1 MTAVKPG
8 RRRPSGERMDETKD
22 TSSKGLLSL
31 FGDRNF
37 SLLWASTVASQLG
50 DHLNLMAL
58 TALIFSMSA
67 GAIKGLEFSKI
78 LLLASAPVLIFGP
91 ISGVYADRLSRKK
104 MMIISDVLRA
114 LLVASIPFVA
124 RSMTYVYVILFIV
137 FTINRFHLSA
147 KSAAVPQ
154 LVTKD
159 RLLAANSLLNVAMMA
174 AIMLGPWGGGLLV
187 ERFGFTAGFLADSGT
202 YIISAAFV
210 TFITLKSMSEVKEAR
225 QLEHAALRHALGET
239 ARETLR
245 SHSPSELAGGAAKLG
260 REIAAPLEEEVEVIG
275 SAYHRLI
282 ADLKDGVAQMRG
294 NRLVVYSTVSFSA
307 VMLIAGF
314 VLIACPVLVRTEF
327 ELGAA
332 DVGMLFSVGGVGMLV
347 GSLVVGRFFHKTQRR
362 AIITV
367 SFLLSG
373 IVILVLSTVGSIP
386 VFGAWIFTLGLLI
399 APTMVTCDTILQ
411 EKMPPEVVGKAF
423 GFREMVSKAAFGVA
437 GIASGIVVD
446 IIGPRSLLVVLGAA
460 AIAYS
465 AFSLVLLADTSKLN
479 LLNAYPL
486 LRAGSG
492 LAARLPRAVSYRLA
506 SALSGIAF
514 LVMSDKRRGASE
526 NISRVIRKHPES
538 PEVRALARRMFRSY
552 ALYWADFFG
561 LNGRIRGKVHEIV
574 RTEGLEHL
582 KEALR
587 GGKGALLVTAH
598 LGNWDMG
605 GAALVETGEL
615 PGLSAIVEP
624 VTQRASEKTVTSMR
638 ERRGIKVIPL
648 GRPLGIAR
656 ALRRNEVV
664 LVVGER
670 LIDGEGVEVDFFG
683 EKTLFPRGAA
693 YWSAKLGAPILPGF
707 CIRQPDGTFVSHIE
721 APLTL
726 PVEGDRGD
734 DEAAHT
740 QQLASIIEKYIAR
753 YPEQWCMLQP
763 IWGGVGGRS

>member
-1 MTAVKPG
+1 
-8 RRRPSGERMDETKD
+8 MDETKD

>member
-1 MTAVKPG
+1 MNETEDT
-8 RRRPSGERMDETKD
+8 RDTEDTKD
-22 TSSKGLLSL
+22 TGTKGLLNL
-31 FGDRNF
+31 FRNGNF
-37 SLLWASTVASQLG
+37 SLLWASTFASQLG

-58 TALIFSMSA
+58 TALIFSLSA

-104 MMIISDVLRA
+104 MMIASDLVRVV
-114 LLVASIPFVA
+114 LVASIPLFA
-124 RSMTYVYVILFIV
+124 RSMVPIYVIVFIV
-137 FTINRFHLSA
+137 FTVNRFYLSA
-147 KSAAVPQ
+147 KSAAITQIVDA
-154 LVTKD
+154 D

-174 AIMLGPWGGGLLV
+174 SIMLGPWGGGLLV

-202 YIISAAFV
+202 YVVSAVLAGFM
-210 TFITLKSMSEVKEAR
+210 TLRSVSEMKEAR
-225 QLEHAALRHALGET
+225 LAEHAARRHALSET
-239 ARETLR
+239 ARQALKA
-245 SHSPSELAGGAAKLG
+245 HSASELAGGAAKLG
-260 REIAAPLEEEVEVIG
+260 KEIAAPIEEEVEVIG

-314 VLIACPVLVRTEF
+314 VLIACPVLVRNEF
-327 ELGAA
+327 GLGAA
-332 DVGMLFSVGGVGMLV
+332 DVGMLFSVGGIGMLV
-347 GSLVVGRFFHKTQRR
+347 GSLVVGRFFHGTPRR

-367 SFLLSG
+367 SFLASG
-373 IVILVLSTVGSIP
+373 VVILILSVAGSIP
-386 VFGAWIFTLGLLI
+386 VLGVWIFVLGLLI

-411 EKMPPEVVGKAF
+411 ENMPGEAVGKAF

-437 GIASGIVVD
+437 GITSGIVVD
-446 IIGPRSLLVVLGAA
+446 IIGARSLLVALGVA
-460 AIAYS
+460 AIGYS
-465 AFSLVLLADTSKLN
+465 ALSLVLLADTSKLN

-486 LRAGSG
+486 LRAGSA
-492 LAARLPRAVSYRLA
+492 LAGGLPRGVSYWLA
-506 SALSGIAF
+506 SVLSGIAF
-514 LVMSDKRRGASE
+514 VVMPDKRRGAGE
-526 NISRVIRKHPES
+526 NLSRVIRKPPES
-538 PEVRALARRMFRSY
+538 PEVRALVRQMFRSY

-574 RTEGLEHL
+574 RTEGIEHL

-587 GGKGALLVTAH
+587 GGRGALLVTAH

-615 PGLSAIVEP
+615 PELSAIVEP

-648 GRPLGIAR
+648 GRPFGIAR

-670 LIDGEGVEVDFFG
+670 LIDGDGIEVKFFG

-693 YWSAKLGAPILPGF
+693 YWSAKLGAPIVPGF

-721 APLTL
+721 APLA
-726 PVEGDRGD
+726 PAVEEDGEF

-740 QQLASIIEKYIAR
+740 QQLADIIEKYIAR

-763 IWGGVGGRS
+763 IWGNAGGRS

>member
-1 MTAVKPG
+1 MN
-8 RRRPSGERMDETKD
+8 ETRD
-22 TSSKGLLSL
+22 TSSKGLLNL
-31 FGDRNF
+31 FRGRDF

-104 MMIISDVLRA
+104 MMIVSDVLRA

-124 RSMTYVYVILFIV
+124 RSMISVYVILFIV
-137 FTINRFHLSA
+137 FTVNRFHLSA
-147 KSAAVPQ
+147 KSAAIPQ
-154 LVTKD
+154 IVEAD

-174 AIMLGPWGGGLLV
+174 AIVLGPWGGGLLV
-187 ERFGFTAGFLADSGT
+187 ARFGFTAGFLADSGT
-202 YIISAAFV
+202 YVISAVLV
-210 TFITLKSMSEVKEAR
+210 TFITLKSMSEMTKAR
-225 QLEHAALRHALGET
+225 QAEHAALRHALGET
-239 ARETLR
+239 ARQTLR
-245 SHSPSELAGGAAKLG
+245 AHSRAELAGGAAKLG

-275 SAYHRLI
+275 SAYHRLM

-294 NRLVVYSTVSFSA
+294 NRVVVYSTVSFSA
-307 VMLIAGF
+307 VMLVAGF
-314 VLIACPVLVRTEF
+314 VLIACPVLVRNEF
-327 ELGAA
+327 GLGAA
-332 DVGMLFSVGGVGMLV
+332 DVGMLFSVGGVGMLL
-347 GSLVVGRFFHKTQRR
+347 GSLVVGKFLQRTQRR

-367 SFLLSG
+367 SFLASG
-373 IVILVLSTVGSIP
+373 VVIMVLSTVGSIP
-386 VFGAWIFTLGLLI
+386 VLGAWIFVLGLLI

-411 EKMPPEVVGKAF
+411 ENMPAEVVGKAF

-437 GIASGIVVD
+437 GIASGIIVD
-446 IIGPRSLLVVLGAA
+446 IIGPRSLLVILGAA
-460 AIAYS
+460 AVVYS
-465 AFSLVLLADTSKLN
+465 ALSLVLLADTSKLN

-486 LRAGSG
+486 LRAGSV
-492 LAARLPRAVSYRLA
+492 LAANLPRRMSYWLA
-506 SALSGIAF
+506 SVLSGIAF
-514 LVMSDKRRGASE
+514 IVMPDKRRVASE
-526 NISRVIRKHPES
+526 NVSRVIGRPPES
-538 PEVRALARRMFRSY
+538 PEVRALARQMFRSY

-561 LNGRIRGKVHEIV
+561 LNGRTRGKVHEIV

-624 VTQRASEKTVTSMR
+624 VTQKASEKTVTSMR

-670 LIDGEGVEVDFFG
+670 LIDGDGIEVEFFG

-693 YWSAKLGAPILPGF
+693 YWSAKLGAPIVPGF

-721 APLTL
+721 APLV
-726 PVEGDRGD
+726 PAVEEDGEL
-734 DEAAHT
+734 DETAHT
-740 QQLASIIEKYIAR
+740 QQLANIIENYIAR

-763 IWGGVGGRS
+763 IWGNAGGRS

>member
-1 MTAVKPG
+1 MN
-8 RRRPSGERMDETKD
+8 ETKD
-22 TSSKGLLSL
+22 TGTKGLLSL
-31 FGDRNF
+31 FRDRNF

-104 MMIISDVLRA
+104 MMVISDVLRA
-114 LLVASIPFVA
+114 LLVASIPFIA
-124 RSMTYVYVILFIV
+124 RSMVSVYVILFIV

-154 LVTKD
+154 IVTND

-187 ERFGFTAGFLADSGT
+187 ARFGFTAGFLADSGT
-202 YIISAAFV
+202 YVISAAFV
-210 TFITLKSMSEVKEAR
+210 AFITLKSMSEMKEAR
-225 QLEHAALRHALGET
+225 QAEHAALRHALGET
-239 ARETLR
+239 ARQTLK
-245 SHSPSELAGGAAKLG
+245 SHSASELAGGAAKLG

-282 ADLKDGVAQMRG
+282 ADLKDGVEQMRG
-294 NRLVVYSTVSFSA
+294 NRMVVYSTVSFSA
-307 VMLIAGF
+307 VMLVAGF
-314 VLIACPVLVRTEF
+314 VLIACPVLVRNEF
-327 ELGAA
+327 GLGAA
-332 DVGMLFSVGGVGMLV
+332 DVGMLFSVGGIGMLL
-347 GSLVVGRFFHKTQRR
+347 GSLVVGKFFHGTPRR
-362 AIITV
+362 AIITI
-367 SFLLSG
+367 SFLASG
-373 IVILVLSTVGSIP
+373 VVIMVLSTVGSIP
-386 VFGAWIFTLGLLI
+386 VLGAWIFVLGLLI

-411 EKMPPEVVGKAF
+411 ENMPAEAVGKAF

-446 IIGPRSLLVVLGAA
+446 IIGPRSLLVILGAA
-460 AIAYS
+460 AVAYS
-465 AFSLVLLADTSKLN
+465 ALSLVLLADTSKLN

-486 LRAGSG
+486 LRVGSA
-492 LAARLPRAVSYRLA
+492 LAAGLPRMVSYRVA
-506 SALSGIAF
+506 SVLSGIAF
-514 LVMSDKRRGASE
+514 VVMPDKRRGASE
-526 NISRVIRKHPES
+526 NLARVIRKPPES
-538 PEVRALARRMFRSY
+538 REVRALARQMFRSY
-552 ALYWADFFG
+552 ALYWVDFFG

-587 GGKGALLVTAH
+587 GGRGALLVTAH

-615 PGLSAIVEP
+615 PELSAIVEP
-624 VTQRASEKTVTSMR
+624 VTQKASERTVTSMR

-670 LIDGEGVEVDFFG
+670 LIDGDGIEVEFFG
-683 EKTLFPRGAA
+683 EKTLFPGGAA
-693 YWSAKLGAPILPGF
+693 YWSAKLGAPIVPGF
-707 CIRQPDGTFVSHIE
+707 CIRQQDGTYVSHIE
-721 APLTL
+721 APLEL
-726 PVEGDRGD
+726 AVAENGEFDVV
-734 DEAAHT
+734 AST
-740 QQLASIIEKYIAR
+740 QRLADIIENYIAR

-763 IWGGVGGRS
+763 IWGNARGRS